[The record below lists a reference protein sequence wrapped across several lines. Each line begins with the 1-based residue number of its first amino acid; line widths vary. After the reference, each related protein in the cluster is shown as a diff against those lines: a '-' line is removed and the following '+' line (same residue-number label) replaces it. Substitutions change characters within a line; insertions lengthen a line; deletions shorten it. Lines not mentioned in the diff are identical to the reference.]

1 MLGPKSGRIKTDLIK
16 LLKDDSEEVLQGLVP
31 HIGLTL
37 DCLAESQ
44 TIGVDRVV
52 RIFFFLPLQY
62 VLFTA
67 LFKE

>member
-16 LLKDDSEEVLQGLVP
+16 LLKDNSEEVLQGLIP

-44 TIGVDRVV
+44 IIGVDKMV
-52 RIFFFLPLQY
+52 RMRFL
-62 VLFTA
+62 
-67 LFKE
+67 